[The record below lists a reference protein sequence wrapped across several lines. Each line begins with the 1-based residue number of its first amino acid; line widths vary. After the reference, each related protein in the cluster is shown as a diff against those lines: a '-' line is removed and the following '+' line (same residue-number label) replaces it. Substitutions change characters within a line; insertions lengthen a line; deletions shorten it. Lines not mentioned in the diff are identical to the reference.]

1 MTQLHSPST
10 DTRRAARFIAGFD
23 RPNIR
28 YRIALKHNVKQQL
41 LKFLKG
47 EHPRD
52 AGIDIMVSHLQLPES
67 APYSFTFVRCMA
79 LRKKQ

>member
-67 APYSFTFVRCMA
+67 APYSFIFVSYMTQR
-79 LRKKQ
+79 RKQ

>member
-47 EHPRD
+47 EHPRH

-67 APYSFTFVRCMA
+67 VPYSFIFVSYMTQR
-79 LRKKQ
+79 RKQ